1 MAFDF
6 SVALTWILFLAVFPL
21 GFFWLRRAWRILFKG
36 DFSEVAL
43 RRGEPPAVPS
53 RWAPWAGVLN
63 LTAGGMAV
71 VVVLMVL
78 VWQVEYSTW
87 SAVAGST
94 IWCKL
99 MLDFAL
105 ARQAHGKARGKAAA
119 KPGA

>member
-43 RRGEPPAVPS
+43 RRGEPPADPA

-105 ARQAHGKARGKAAA
+105 ARQAHSKARGKAVA